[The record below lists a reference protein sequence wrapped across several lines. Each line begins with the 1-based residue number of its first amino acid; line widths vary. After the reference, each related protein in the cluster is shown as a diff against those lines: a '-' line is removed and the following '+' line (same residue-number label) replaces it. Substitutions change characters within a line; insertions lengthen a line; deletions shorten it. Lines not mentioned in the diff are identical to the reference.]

1 VIRLTHVERTDNAD
15 VASVIIQAKAQAGE
29 RELNTAAVAIGVQFG
44 TVDGAGLAIDWHKPV
59 WVPIPSW
66 ENFSTKTF
74 TVRFPG
80 AAHELVGF
88 VVRTYY
94 HRVMQDVVAVPPSMR
109 SLAPIPPPEGSP

>member
-1 VIRLTHVERTDNAD
+1 MERSDNGD
-15 VASVIIQAKAQAGE
+15 VATVTIQAKAQAGE
-29 RELNTAAVAIGVQFG
+29 RELNTATVAISVQFA
-44 TVDGAGLAIDWHKPV
+44 TVDGAGLGVDWRKPV
-59 WVPIPSW
+59 WLTIPSW

-94 HRVMQDVVAVPPSMR
+94 HRVMQDVAAVPPSMR
-109 SLAPIPPPEGSP
+109 SQAPIPTAEGSP